1 MARVETFVPSVTTA
15 TTYPELLTL
24 LISPTSMR
32 RVLRPDGGHAYVNGA
47 HIAQEIS
54 AEMFDDSNA
63 GEPPADTALP
73 TKMIKAK
80 TCAAMLD
87 IHVSTVHRRLTA
99 GKLRGKKV
107 SARLTL
113 IYLDSVTEY
122 LNSCPDR

>member
-1 MARVETFVPSVTTA
+1 
-15 TTYPELLTL
+15 
-24 LISPTSMR
+24 MR
-32 RVLRPDGGHAYVNGA
+32 RVLRPDGGHAYVSGA

-63 GEPPADTALP
+63 GEPPADAALP
-73 TKMIKAK
+73 PKMIKAK